1 MQSEYTVT
9 YNRWYELGTFNSFEK
24 AEEFAK
30 KMEKDRDIWEYHVQ
44 HEVPG
49 KIADLISIT
58 DTTGEY

>member
-1 MQSEYTVT
+1 MSEYTVT

-24 AEEFAK
+24 AEDFAERMK
-30 KMEKDRDIWEYHVQ
+30 TDKEIREYHCQ

-49 KIADLISIT
+49 SIADLISIT